1 MGKKIKALIIMNKA
15 NHQINLSLPKK
26 KLSKKMLEGL
36 KTSKRVDVDL
46 SKLYP
51 K

>member
-1 MGKKIKALIIMNKA
+1 MGKKIKALITMNKA

-36 KTSKRVDVDL
+36 KISKRVDVDL